1 MIFQTIK
8 AFHLTFLSNSIFKK
22 HEHLDYIV
30 TASVNSS
37 KNADKFEEFY
47 DEVIDRSKVFND
59 YMVKTP

>member
-1 MIFQTIK
+1 MESMEFTG
-8 AFHLTFLSNSIFKK
+8 LSDHSIFKK

-47 DEVIDRSKVFND
+47 DEVIDISKVFND